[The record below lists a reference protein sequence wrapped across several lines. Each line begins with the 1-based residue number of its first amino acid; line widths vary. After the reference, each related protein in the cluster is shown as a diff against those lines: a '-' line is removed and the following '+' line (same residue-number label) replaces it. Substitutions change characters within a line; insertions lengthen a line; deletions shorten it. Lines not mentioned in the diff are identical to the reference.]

1 MDSLTQIALGAA
13 VSVAVMGRRTAVWKA
28 AVWGAVAGTLPD
40 LDVVIDHGNP
50 VLNMV
55 RHRAESHSLF
65 YLTLFAPLLAGL
77 ASRFDGGAW
86 GPTRYTAGP
95 PQGETAPSGLRAAA
109 PGLPAQAGTARR
121 GVGSDN
127 AAACKAS
134 DPRSGGAWGPN
145 FKRWWLALWLVL
157 FTHPLLDNMTVYG
170 TQLLMPFTD
179 HPFAVS
185 SVFII
190 DPAYTLPLIVGLIA
204 ALRLNNRRGLRWNA
218 IALVF
223 STAYLGWS
231 VVAQHHVTT
240 IARASMPTPDI
251 PTKHLLVTPSPFNTV
266 LWRLVAT
273 TPDQYFEG
281 YYSLLDPEP
290 TVRWTAHPRGA
301 ELIKQHGEV
310 DAVARIAAF
319 SQGFFKMQTSA
330 NPGHVL
336 LSDLRMG
343 QEPAYS
349 FRFDLGMPQDVG
361 SAPIQQLSMR
371 ADMGQAL
378 PWLWERLL
386 GRTQASFSTLVQP

>member
-1 MDSLTQIALGAA
+1 MDSLTQMALGAA
-13 VSVAVMGRRTAVWKA
+13 VSVAVMGRRTATWKA
-28 AVWGAVAGTLPD
+28 AAWGAVAGTLPD
-40 LDVVIDHGNP
+40 LDVVIDHGDA

-65 YLTLFAPLLAGL
+65 YLTLLAPMLA
-77 ASRFDGGAW
+77 W
-86 GPTRYTAGP
+86 VV
-95 PQGETAPSGLRAAA
+95 
-109 PGLPAQAGTARR
+109 ARVH
-121 GVGSDN
+121 GDLTQ
-127 AAACKAS
+127 
-134 DPRSGGAWGPN
+134 

-157 FTHPLLDNMTVYG
+157 VTHPLLDNMTVYG

-190 DPAYTLPLIVGLIA
+190 DPAYTLPLIVGVIA
-204 ALRLNNRRGLRWNA
+204 ALGLKSDRGLRWNA
-218 IALVF
+218 VALAF

-240 IARASMPTPDI
+240 IARASMPEPGI
-251 PTKHLLVTPSPFNTV
+251 PADHLLVTPSPFNTV

-301 ELIKQHGEV
+301 DLIAQHGDV
-310 DAVARIAAF
+310 DAMKRIAAF
-319 SQGFFKMQTSA
+319 SQGFFKMQTST

-336 LSDLRMG
+336 LTDLRMG
-343 QEPAYS
+343 QEPTYS
-349 FRFDLGMPQDVG
+349 FSFDLGQPGEVG
-361 SAPIQQLSMR
+361 TAPIQQLSMR
-371 ADMGQAL
+371 ADIGKAL
-378 PWLWERLL
+378 PWLWQRLL
-386 GRTQASFSTLVQP
+386 GRTQASLVTQPS

>member
-1 MDSLTQIALGAA
+1 MDSLTQIALGSA

-28 AVWGAVAGTLPD
+28 ALWGAIAGTLPD

-65 YLTLFAPLLAGL
+65 YLSLFAPLLA
-77 ASRFDGGAW
+77 W
-86 GPTRYTAGP
+86 
-95 PQGETAPSGLRAAA
+95 
-109 PGLPAQAGTARR
+109 GTARVH
-121 GVGSDN
+121 GEMHL
-127 AAACKAS
+127 
-134 DPRSGGAWGPN
+134 

-190 DPAYTLPLIVGLIA
+190 DPSYTLPLLIGVVA
-204 ALRLNNRRGLRWNA
+204 ALWLRNGRGLRWNA
-218 IALVF
+218 VALAI
-223 STAYLGWS
+223 STAYLAWGMW
-231 VVAQHHVTT
+231 AQHHVTQ
-240 IARASMPTPDI
+240 IARASMPAPNI
-251 PTKHLLVTPSPFNTV
+251 PADKLLVTPSPFNTV

-273 TPDQYFEG
+273 TPEQYFEG

-301 ELIKQHGEV
+301 ELIAQHGDV
-310 DAVARIAAF
+310 DAVKRIAAF
-319 SQGFFKMQTSA
+319 SQGFFKMQTSEQ
-330 NPGHVL
+330 GRVL
-336 LSDLRMG
+336 LTDLRMG

-349 FRFDLGMPQDVG
+349 FRFDLGQPGEVG
-361 SAPIQQLSMR
+361 TAPIQQLTMR
-371 ADMGQAL
+371 ADIGEAL

-386 GRTQASFSTLVQP
+386 GRTQSTLAE